1 MPSKKYAETQRKW
14 EERNPDYY
22 KDYVKTHNKA
32 NCERV
37 KKFQRFKKIQ
47 LIFLR
52 ILLDELDELDNLGD

>member
-1 MPSKKYAETQRKW
+1 MPAKKYAETQRKW

-22 KDYVKTHNKA
+22 KEYVKTNNKA

-37 KKFQRFKKIQ
+37 KKFRRFKTIQ

-52 ILLDELDELDNLGD
+52 ILLEDLED

>member
-1 MPSKKYAETQRKW
+1 MPLAKYAETQRKW

-22 KDYVKTHNKA
+22 KEYVKTHSNA

-37 KKFQRFKKIQ
+37 KKFRRFKTIQ

-52 ILLDELDELDNLGD
+52 ILFEDVED